1 MRKIRFNTFETNSSS
16 THTLCI
22 CSKEKYDKWNN
33 GELYYWDN
41 NNNFY
46 TAEELKVLIK
56 EMIFKNKINTD
67 YKNKTIEYK
76 GVIKNYENHKDKNKK
91 IREFMSKEEIELITD
106 EEVKEYYEK
115 NIDRYD
121 LPITIEKYFDDEN
134 LETYK
139 KDYTTE
145 NGDKIVVFGKYGS
158 DW

>member
-1 MRKIRFNTFETNSSS
+1 
-16 THTLCI
+16 
-22 CSKEKYDKWNN
+22 
-33 GELYYWDN
+33 
-41 NNNFY
+41 
-46 TAEELKVLIK
+46 
-56 EMIFKNKINTD
+56 MIFKNKINTD

-91 IREFMSKEEIELITD
+91 IREFMSKEEIELITE